1 MRHTRVSRRDKA
13 RDSCVTRDVVQFQ
26 YTSWPDHG
34 TPGAANITP
43 VLSFIKKSSAVSAE
57 APDSGPVKIYLNQLK
72 KFASP
77 QKYYHLPGCGAL
89 QRGRGADGHLHRD

>member
-13 RDSCVTRDVVQFQ
+13 RDSCVPRDVVQFQ

-57 APDSGPVKIYLNQLK
+57 APDSGPVKIHLK
-72 KFASP
+72 QPKNIFANLKILS
-77 QKYYHLPGCGAL
+77 LPRLWYTAARVWG
-89 QRGRGADGHLHRD
+89 GRAPTS